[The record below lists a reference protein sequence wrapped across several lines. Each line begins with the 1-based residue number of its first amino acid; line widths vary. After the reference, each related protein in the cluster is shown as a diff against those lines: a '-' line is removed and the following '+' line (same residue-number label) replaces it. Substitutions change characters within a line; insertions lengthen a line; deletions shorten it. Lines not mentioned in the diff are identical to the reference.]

1 MMMKKLILILTVTV
15 VVFVA
20 GCTNKS
26 DNAPETFNSPISTP
40 KPTFTEQAPIPTQP
54 KSTPENTMD
63 KYVFC
68 YNRLAYK
75 CVYDLFSSGKQ
86 LSEDE
91 IHNTIYALRSQ
102 GVKIDTYEIIDKS
115 VNESTATLNVRI
127 KWDLMG
133 YRQTK
138 EYNVKLILEN
148 SEWKLNTSI
157 IVP

>member
-1 MMMKKLILILTVTV
+1 MMKKLILILTITV
-15 VVFVA
+15 VLFVA
-20 GCTNKS
+20 GCINKS
-26 DNAPETFNSPISTP
+26 DYASEAFKSPISTP
-40 KPTFTEQAPIPTQP
+40 KPTFTEQASIPTPP

-68 YNRLAYK
+68 YNRLASK

-91 IHNTIYALRSQ
+91 VHNTIYALRSQ
-102 GVKIDTYEIIDKS
+102 GVKIDKYEIIDKS

-127 KWDLMG
+127 TWDLMG

-138 EYNVKLILEN
+138 GYNVKLILEN